1 MTIACRAFA
10 AHPLSRRTKLQIIR
24 EMEFGIMKARKWL
37 TATVVSA
44 ALVSA
49 QAGAASAAEI
59 KVLATHAVQEIMETL
74 GPQFEKASGHKLV
87 FSYDPSAAVRRQIEE
102 GAAFDVAIITRA
114 ALEDLAKKGKLQ
126 AATIAD
132 IGKSGLGVAVKK
144 GAPKP
149 DIGTVEA
156 FKRTLLAAK
165 SVVRSTEGAS
175 GAYFEKL
182 LGRLGIADAMK
193 DKVRLGP
200 SGRIS
205 EMAARGE
212 VELAVQQISEILPV
226 KGADFVGPFPAE
238 IQLYTLFSIGLGTG
252 VKEAQAAKELVA
264 FVTAPAAAP
273 VIKSKGLEP
282 AM

>member
-1 MTIACRAFA
+1 
-10 AHPLSRRTKLQIIR
+10 LQIIR
-24 EMEFGIMKARKWL
+24 EMEFGIMKASEWL
-37 TATVVSA
+37 IATVVSA

-59 KVLATHAVQEIMETL
+59 KVLATHAVQEIMETF

-87 FSYDPSAAVRRQIEE
+87 FGYDPSAAVRRQIEE

-126 AATIAD
+126 GATIAD

-149 DIGTVEA
+149 DISTVEA

-182 LGRLGIADAMK
+182 LGRLGIAEAMK

-238 IQLYTLFSIGLGTG
+238 VQLYTLFSIGLGTG
-252 VKEAQAAKELVA
+252 VKDARAAKDLVA
-264 FVTAPAAAP
+264 FVTAPAAAA
-273 VIKSKGLEP
+273 VVKSKGLEP

>member
-1 MTIACRAFA
+1 MAG
-10 AHPLSRRTKLQIIR
+10 HPLARRNEIARLASAEK
-24 EMEFGIMKARKWL
+24 EFGIMKAREWL
-37 TATVVSA
+37 AATVLSA
-44 ALVSA
+44 ALVGA
-49 QAGAASAAEI
+49 QAGTTSAAEI
-59 KVLATHAVQEIMETL
+59 KVLATHAVQEIMEAL

-87 FSYDPSAAVRRQIEE
+87 FGYDPSAAVRRQIEQ

-182 LGRLGIADAMK
+182 LGRLGIAAEMK

-252 VKEAQAAKELVA
+252 AKDTKAAMELVA
-264 FVTAPAAAP
+264 FVTAPAAAA
-273 VIKSKGLEP
+273 VVKSKGLEP
-282 AM
+282 AN